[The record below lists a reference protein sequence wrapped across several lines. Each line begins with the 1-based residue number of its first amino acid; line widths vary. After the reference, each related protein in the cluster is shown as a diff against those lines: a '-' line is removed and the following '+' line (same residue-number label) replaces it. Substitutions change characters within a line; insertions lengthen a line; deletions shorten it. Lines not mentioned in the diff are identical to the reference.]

1 MREIQILMWMVNS
14 ISKHRSS
21 VKKLLKFFH
30 KFYVHSWT
38 VHIPFLDVLCEREP
52 CRQESSAGS
61 EDLEMQSV
69 GVSV

>member
-1 MREIQILMWMVNS
+1 MRAIQIEMEFTIHINEHSS
-14 ISKHRSS
+14 I

-52 CRQESSAGS
+52 CRQESSAG
-61 EDLEMQSV
+61 V
-69 GVSV
+69 GGYLF